1 MDDLNYYPPPKA
13 PIAAAIT
20 AALVT
25 SAALFFG
32 LRALDHRGAFGKPG
46 GGTSRGAVDVPSLVG
61 LRVDQAREEL
71 RTADLLLVLTEER
84 ETREHPPG
92 TIASQTPLARSQV
105 FRGAPIQA
113 VLAVA
118 PKRQAEAPEP
128 AAAEVPD
135 PHKAPVPPAGAH
147 NPAVAARAAAPVAPA
162 APAAAPVAAPAAAPV
177 PVPAAQAESPAKKS
191 ATDERA
197 IPKVIG
203 MRPRPARELLQQQG
217 FKVGKVRYTSN
228 DDRAAGVVLEQ
239 KPAAGTP
246 AVPGAVID
254 LVVNAD

>member
-1 MDDLNYYPPPKA
+1 MDDLSYYPPPKA

-32 LRALDHRGAFGKPG
+32 LRALDQRGVFGKPG
-46 GGTSRGAVDVPSLVG
+46 GGAGRGAVDVPSLVG

-84 ETREHPPG
+84 ESREHPPG
-92 TIASQTPLARSQV
+92 TIASQTPLPQSQLL
-105 FRGAPIQA
+105 RGTAVQA
-113 VLAVA
+113 VLSVA
-118 PKRQAEAPEP
+118 PKRQPQAAEP
-128 AAAEVPD
+128 AVVEPSE
-135 PHKAPVPPAGAH
+135 PNK
-147 NPAVAARAAAPVAPA
+147 PA
-162 APAAAPVAAPAAAPV
+162 APAAAGQPPAPAAPTPPAAHVPAP
-177 PVPAAQAESPAKKS
+177 PAVPAAKNSAAEEK
-191 ATDERA
+191 A

-246 AVPGAVID
+246 AVSGAVID